1 MQFLIHFLLFL
12 FHQLTYKITELL
24 IKQIAEITN
33 QHEIKLC
40 HVSALNSNCHSQ
52 AIDMDSNVLKKV
64 TSSTNEDIILDDP
77 TTWCSFEQHLPVH
90 HLQFK
95 IQMKQLKTLYKK
107 LITLK
112 NLHVRTASST
122 ALHLLAFT
130 SNSKKIISKWPSN
143 W

>member
-52 AIDMDSNVLKKV
+52 AIDSNVLNKV

-77 TTWCSFEQHLPVH
+77 TT
-90 HLQFK
+90 
-95 IQMKQLKTLYKK
+95 
-107 LITLK
+107 
-112 NLHVRTASST
+112 
-122 ALHLLAFT
+122 
-130 SNSKKIISKWPSN
+130 
-143 W
+143 

>member
-52 AIDMDSNVLKKV
+52 AIDSDSNVLNKV
-64 TSSTNEDIILDDP
+64 PSLTNEDFILDDP
-77 TTWCSFEQHLPVH
+77 TPWCSFELHLPVH

-95 IQMKQLKTLYKK
+95 IQMKQLKKIVQKINYIKK
-107 LITLK
+107 
-112 NLHVRTASST
+112 
-122 ALHLLAFT
+122 FT
-130 SNSKKIISKWPSN
+130 CKDSLQHGHSLFGFHFK
-143 W
+143 